1 MSRRDYPDLR
11 QDVRRSILERID
23 LSREV
28 SDEEVLDLIDA
39 EVIRGAKSGALCY
52 ADMQR
57 MRQDIYYS
65 IRRLDVLQ
73 ELMDDPEITE
83 IMING
88 GDALFVERRGVIE
101 AYPGRFSSES
111 RLQDVI
117 QQIVS
122 ACDRI
127 VNASNPIVDCRLPD
141 GSRVNVVLPPI
152 ALNGPVMTIR
162 RFPKEPIT
170 MEKLILLGSV
180 PPEIAAFLKSLV
192 KAGYNIFVSGGTG
205 SGKTTLLNVLSE
217 AIPGT
222 ERVITIEDSAE
233 LQLIGIPNLVR
244 MEMRDAN
251 LEGGGEITI
260 RDLIRASLR
269 MRPDRII
276 VGEVRGA
283 ETIDMLQAMN
293 TGHDGSM
300 STGHANSARDML
312 RRLETMVL
320 MGGVELPVSAIRSQI
335 AAGLDIIVHLGRL
348 RDRTRRVLTVDEVT
362 GENSGEI
369 QLRTLYRFKEE
380 GTDAKGRIIGSW
392 TKEAELAAR
401 GKLISSGVPWPP
413 EESAGPQ

>member
-1 MSRRDYPDLR
+1 MSRRDYPALR
-11 QDVRRSILERID
+11 RDVRKSILERID

-28 SDEEVLDLIDA
+28 SDGEVLDLIDA
-39 EVIRGAKSGALCY
+39 EVIRGARSGDLSY

-57 MRQDIYYS
+57 LRQDIYYS

-83 IMING
+83 IMVNG
-88 GDALFVERRGVIE
+88 GDALFVERSGVIQP
-101 AYPGRFSSES
+101 YPGRFSSES

-162 RFPKEPIT
+162 RFPREPIT
-170 MEKLILLGSV
+170 MEKLIRFGSV
-180 PPEIAAFLKSLV
+180 SPEIAAFLSCLV
-192 KAGYNIFVSGGTG
+192 RAGYNIFVSGGTG

-217 AIPGT
+217 AIPAT

-269 MRPDRII
+269 MRPDRIK
-276 VGEVRGA
+276 VCTVSYSKTRVRKP
-283 ETIDMLQAMN
+283 TYFLTTVPFLCTFCN
-293 TGHDGSM
+293 TSSSVCSDSV
-300 STGHANSARDML
+300 SS
-312 RRLETMVL
+312 VL
-320 MGGVELPVSAIRSQI
+320 SL
-335 AAGLDIIVHLGRL
+335 L
-348 RDRTRRVLTVDEVT
+348 
-362 GENSGEI
+362 
-369 QLRTLYRFKEE
+369 
-380 GTDAKGRIIGSW
+380 
-392 TKEAELAAR
+392 
-401 GKLISSGVPWPP
+401 
-413 EESAGPQ
+413 

>member
-1 MSRRDYPDLR
+1 MSRRDYPALR
-11 QDVRRSILERID
+11 RDVRKSILERID

-28 SDEEVLDLIDA
+28 SDGEVLDLIDA
-39 EVIRGAKSGALCY
+39 EVIRGARSGDLGY

-57 MRQDIYYS
+57 LRQDIYYS

-83 IMING
+83 IMVNG
-88 GDALFVERRGVIE
+88 GDALFVERSGVIRP
-101 AYPGRFSSES
+101 YPGRFSSES

-162 RFPKEPIT
+162 RFPREPIT
-170 MEKLILLGSV
+170 MEKLIRFGSV
-180 PPEIAAFLKSLV
+180 SPEIAAFLSCLV
-192 KAGYNIFVSGGTG
+192 RAGYNIFVSGGTG

-217 AIPGT
+217 AIPAT

-300 STGHANSARDML
+300 STGHANSAEDML

-348 RDRTRRVLTVDEVT
+348 RDRSRRVLTVEEVT
-362 GENSGEI
+362 GKRSGEI
-369 QLRTLYRFKEE
+369 ALRTLYRFREE
-380 GTDAKGRIIGSW
+380 GTDADGRILGSW
-392 TKEAELAAR
+392 AKEAELGDR
-401 GKLISSGVPWPP
+401 GKLLSSGVSWPP
-413 EESAGPQ
+413 DAGDGG